1 MVSSA
6 RSAEERRR
14 RGGGGLKEMIRSES
28 SIVFGCDSNQL
39 ICRLVLRG
47 GVCEKLFS
55 KPMWENLIY
64 KIFFPLSHFKEMKT
78 AGNSVKVLRHISM
91 C

>member
-14 RGGGGLKEMIRSES
+14 RGGGLKEMIRSES

-47 GVCEKLFS
+47 GGGCEKLFS
-55 KPMWENLIY
+55 KPMWEILIY
-64 KIFFPLSHFKEMKT
+64 KIFFPLSHFKEMK
-78 AGNSVKVLRHISM
+78 AALIL
-91 C
+91 